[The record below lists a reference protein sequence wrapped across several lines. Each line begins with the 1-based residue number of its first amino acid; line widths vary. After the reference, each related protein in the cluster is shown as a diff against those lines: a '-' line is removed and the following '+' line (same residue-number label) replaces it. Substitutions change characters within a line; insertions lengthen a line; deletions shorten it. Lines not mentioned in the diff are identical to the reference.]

1 MENELPRI
9 NKKALIITDLRDDS
23 EEKQYWLS
31 QTIADRLNAIEYNR
45 RMVYGIHRTSS
56 RLQRFLE
63 IADLSREEIE

>member
-9 NKKALIITDLRDDS
+9 NKTVLIVTQLGDDS

-31 QTIADRLNAIEYNR
+31 QTIADRFNAIEYNR

-56 RLQRFLE
+56 RLQRLLE
-63 IADLSREEIE
+63 TAELLQR